1 MNMRR
6 SILLPAAL
14 VAVAL
19 IVGGGTTLPATAEQ
33 PRASSETSIEHSDD
47 GAETKVLVHGIGSAS
62 AAATAEGRRFPHSD
76 LQPAGRFVESGV
88 TVTVTVPPGAP
99 AMEVAIGLIGKYSA
113 HNDGRDVGY
122 RRTPLSTGVN
132 EVTAVHDGM
141 VSLVSTAPDG
151 TATATVSGGE
161 PIPTWVRGQSTPE
174 SFAADFERWSDA
186 PFVEIVSERMFGD
199 FQKPKTGTLIPSDDL
214 VVRTANW
221 DRVVELTNET
231 YGLHDDAVGT
241 SHKHRHRIHIV
252 SPDTGGGYA
261 NAGSGRIMFQVG
273 TGAGGDL
280 FRAPLDDQW
289 ALWHE
294 IGHTYES
301 PINSFPGTAETI
313 TNISSLAVQ
322 DGLGY
327 PSRWDRSTDAFKEY
341 FASDEREWLRAS
353 DRVRLLAWEQLR
365 RAFGDSFLPRF
376 FAALRAESAVTNP
389 HVVTNDERHAL
400 FVTVASRVADRNLAP
415 FYDALGFPVSDAT
428 RAAVSGLPPLE
439 QRIWDNVDS
448 RNRVVEYLVP
458 GYDPPVGVVEPV
470 VGPVPVGRRVVD
482 APDVSGLGTASGQ
495 GSARV
500 VDATAAADVVG
511 DDTGRLAVRLRSSDG
526 TEDSIIVTTAAVGG
540 DAVVARGQSNRP
552 VGVLWLDGAG
562 ALGWRAATSY
572 VAHTSWSGKSYLQ
585 IELRDPDGSVVR
597 SGTVRGDQTGAAL
610 NDVFP
615 GQPYR
620 DDQLIVVTHL
630 QPQQLAVYASDVPV
644 TGEGAPQAY
653 RIEDHHLVPVPREE
667 IPGWEIIRGVDGAH
681 VVLERGED
689 VALEAGLSVHA
700 LVTDIDATITM
711 TSPDGTTFA
720 PGQSTLAVS
729 YRKPGEDWRASAS
742 LVLGGGTRSPDGR
755 TMTYSL
761 RTGSSFSM
769 PPGSFLRWEPV
780 LRVAVDARAGDSALE
795 LIAAGNAH

>member
-1 MNMRR
+1 MRR
-6 SILLPAAL
+6 SLFFPVAL
-14 VAVAL
+14 VAIAL
-19 IVGGGTTLPATAEQ
+19 VVGGGTTSPALAEQ
-33 PRASSETSIEHSDD
+33 PRASVETSIVHSDD
-47 GAETKVLVHGIGSAS
+47 GGETKVLVHGIGSAS

-76 LQPAGRFVESGV
+76 LQPAGRFVESGE

-99 AMEVAIGLIGKYSA
+99 AMEVAIGLIGRYAA

-122 RRTPLSTGVN
+122 RRTPLAPGVN
-132 EVTAVHDGM
+132 EVTAVQDGM

-151 TATATVSGGE
+151 TATATISGGE
-161 PIPTWVRGQSTPE
+161 PVPTWVRGQSTPE
-174 SFAADFERWSDA
+174 SFAADFERWADA

-199 FQKPKTGTLIPSDDL
+199 FQKPKTGTVIPSDDL
-214 VVRTANW
+214 VARTANW

-241 SHKHRHRIHIV
+241 SRKHRHRIHIV

-261 NAGSGRIMFQVG
+261 NAGSGRIMFQVS

-280 FRAPLDDQW
+280 FRAPMDDQW

-294 IGHTYES
+294 IGHTYEA

-313 TNISSLAVQ
+313 TNISALAVQ
-322 DGLGY
+322 DRLGF
-327 PSRWDRSTDAFKEY
+327 PSRWDRSTEAFKEY
-341 FASDEREWLRAS
+341 FASDDRDWLRAS

-415 FYDALGFPVSDAT
+415 FYDALGFPVSDVT
-428 RAAVSGLPPLE
+428 RAAIAAYPDLE

-448 RNRVVEYLVP
+448 TDRVVEYLVP

-482 APDVSGLGTASGQ
+482 APDVTGLGTASGQ
-495 GSARV
+495 GSAAV

-511 DDTGRLAVRLRSSDG
+511 DDTGRLAVRLRSGDG
-526 TEDSIIVTTAAVGG
+526 TEDSIIVTTAAVGA
-540 DAVVARGQSNRP
+540 DSVVARGQSSRP

-572 VAHTSWSGKSYLQ
+572 SAHTSWSGQPYLQ

-597 SGTVRGDQTGAAL
+597 SGTVRGDQTGAVL

-620 DDQLIVVTHL
+620 DDQLLVITHM
-630 QPQQLAVYASDVPV
+630 QPQLLAVYAADAPV
-644 TGEGAPQAY
+644 TGTGAPQAY
-653 RIEDHHLVPVPREE
+653 RIKDHHLVPVEREE
-667 IPGWEIIRGVDGAH
+667 IPGWAIIRGVDGEH
-681 VVLERGED
+681 GVLERGED
-689 VALEAGLSVHA
+689 VAVEAGLSVHA
-700 LVTDIDATITM
+700 IVTTITATITM
-711 TSPDGTTFA
+711 ASPDGTTFA
-720 PGQSTLAVS
+720 PGQETLAVA
-729 YRKPGEDWRASAS
+729 YRKPGEDWRTSAS
-742 LVLGGGTRSPDGR
+742 LMLRDGTRSPDGR

-761 RTGSSFSM
+761 QTGSSFSL

-780 LRVAVDARAGDSALE
+780 VRVATDARAGDSALE
-795 LIAAGNAH
+795 LTAEGNAH